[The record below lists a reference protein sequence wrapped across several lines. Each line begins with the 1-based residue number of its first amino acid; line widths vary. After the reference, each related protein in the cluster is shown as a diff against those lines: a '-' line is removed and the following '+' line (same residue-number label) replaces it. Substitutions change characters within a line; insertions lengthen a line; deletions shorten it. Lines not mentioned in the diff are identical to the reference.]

1 VHTKW
6 AVKAV
11 IQKAISLLPDAQR
24 ANYLFQD
31 RVTRSTTLK
40 RTAYEQRL
48 HWAGDHLAALRR
60 LSPERSQGFTAVELG
75 SGWYPIVPIC
85 LFLGGADR
93 VWLVDLEDLGRD
105 ELAVQAVDAVL
116 ASVEDGEAADA
127 LGPVDPERVD
137 RLRAA
142 GASIAGRG
150 RHAALGDLGLRVSPG
165 DARTFDAAEEPDLI
179 CSNTVLEHIP
189 ATVLEGILARFRD
202 LAGPGTVM
210 SHLVDHCDHYAYVD
224 PGLSVYHFLRY
235 TDRTWSIIDNSIQP
249 MNRLRASE
257 YRAIY
262 ERLGIE
268 LTEEHL
274 TAADGRNLIG
284 EPLAER
290 FRRMDPDDVA
300 CTASWLLTRFT

>member
-1 VHTKW
+1 
-6 AVKAV
+6 
-11 IQKAISLLPDAQR
+11 
-24 ANYLFQD
+24 
-31 RVTRSTTLK
+31 
-40 RTAYEQRL
+40 
-48 HWAGDHLAALRR
+48 
-60 LSPERSQGFTAVELG
+60 
-75 SGWYPIVPIC
+75 
-85 LFLGGADR
+85 
-93 VWLVDLEDLGRD
+93 
-105 ELAVQAVDAVL
+105 
-116 ASVEDGEAADA
+116 
-127 LGPVDPERVD
+127 
-137 RLRAA
+137 
-142 GASIAGRG
+142 
-150 RHAALGDLGLRVSPG
+150 
-165 DARTFDAAEEPDLI
+165 
-179 CSNTVLEHIP
+179 
-189 ATVLEGILARFRD
+189 VLEGILARFRD

>member
-1 VHTKW
+1 MHTKW
-6 AVKAV
+6 AAKAAV
-11 IQKAISLLPDAQR
+11 QKLISLLPDPQR

-48 HWAGDHLAALRR
+48 RWAGDHLAALRR
-60 LSPERSQGFTAVELG
+60 LSPDRATSFAAVELG
-75 SGWYPIVPIC
+75 SGWYPIVPLC

-93 VWLVDLEDLGRD
+93 VWMLDLEDLGRD
-105 ELAVQAVDAVL
+105 ELAAQAVDALV
-116 ASVEDGEAADA
+116 ASADDGGLTEAI
-127 LGPVDPERVD
+127 GPVADERID

-142 GASIAGRG
+142 GTAIADRG
-150 RHAALGDLGLRVSPG
+150 RQSALGELGIRARPG
-165 DARTFDAAEEPDLI
+165 DARTFDDEPDPALI
-179 CSNTVLEHIP
+179 CSNTVLEHIEP
-189 ATVLEGILARFRD
+189 TILSGILGRFRD

-235 TDRTWSIIDNSIQP
+235 SDRTWSWIDNSIQP

-262 ERLGIE
+262 KRLGIE
-268 LTEEHL
+268 VTEEHL
-274 TAADGRNLIG
+274 SGADGSDLLG
-284 EPLAER
+284 ERLAER

-300 CTASWLLTRFT
+300 CTSSWLVTRFG